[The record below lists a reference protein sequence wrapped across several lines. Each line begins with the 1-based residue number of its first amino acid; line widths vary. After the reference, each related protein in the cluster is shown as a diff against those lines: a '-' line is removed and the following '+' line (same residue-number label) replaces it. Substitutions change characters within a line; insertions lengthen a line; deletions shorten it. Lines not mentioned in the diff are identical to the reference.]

1 MSASW
6 AATGAVSL
14 PRLYG
19 LRAGYLLLVVG
30 LGSVVW
36 PRIVG
41 HSEPWT
47 LMQGV
52 VQCMLGALSALAVL
66 GLRYPLQM
74 LPLLFFE
81 LAWKGIW
88 LLVVALPLWRS
99 GQMDAG
105 TMASAYECLM
115 AVVFLIVIPWRY
127 VIANYVV
134 RPADRWR

>member
-41 HSEPWT
+41 HS
-47 LMQGV
+47 
-52 VQCMLGALSALAVL
+52 
-66 GLRYPLQM
+66 
-74 LPLLFFE
+74 
-81 LAWKGIW
+81 
-88 LLVVALPLWRS
+88 
-99 GQMDAG
+99 
-105 TMASAYECLM
+105 
-115 AVVFLIVIPWRY
+115 
-127 VIANYVV
+127 
-134 RPADRWR
+134 